1 MWQKWHTHAK
11 ATHGYQNIE
20 GGKTANQQATEHVIR
35 DLVDLVVQ
43 YVGYKGKV
51 IFDTE
56 KPEGQ
61 FRKPADNSKL
71 LSYLPDFKFT
81 SVEDGLRETVEWFL
95 NNYEEA
101 RK

>member
-1 MWQKWHTHAK
+1 M
-11 ATHGYQNIE
+11 
-20 GGKTANQQATEHVIR
+20 
-35 DLVDLVVQ
+35 
-43 YVGYKGKV
+43 GYKGKV